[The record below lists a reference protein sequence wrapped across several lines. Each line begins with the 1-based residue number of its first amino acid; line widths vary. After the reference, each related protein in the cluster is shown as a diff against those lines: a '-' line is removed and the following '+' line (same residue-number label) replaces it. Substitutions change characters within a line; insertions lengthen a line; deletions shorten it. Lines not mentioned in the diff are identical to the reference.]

1 MMGRKACLCLF
12 VLFCVIFSEAGE
24 SLGQDDVADVPCKE
38 LFAGGDKNKRYFLI
52 GGGEGCGVPKRGFN
66 LLVVLPGGDGGAN
79 FNPFVKRIYKNSLS
93 KRYLVAQLVSVK
105 WTAGQV
111 IVWPT
116 KRVAVE
122 EQGFCAEEFVEAV
135 VEDIKAKYRL
145 NEQNIFTL
153 SWSSG
158 GPAAYAISVQDEKSV
173 VGSYIAMSVFK
184 PDELGSLAHAAGHF
198 YFIEH
203 SPEDKVCPFRM
214 AKNAHK
220 TLREHG
226 AETKLVTY
234 KGGHGWHGNVFGRI
248 RKGVRWLEVG
258 VRKESRQR
266 EPVERMTEA
275 AAGEERK

>member
-1 MMGRKACLCLF
+1 MARKACFYLCALCW
-12 VLFCVIFSEAGE
+12 VVFSGAVE
-24 SLGQDDVADVPCKE
+24 SLGQDDVADVPSKE

-52 GGGEGCGVPKRGFN
+52 GGGEEGRVPKRGYN
-66 LLVVLPGGDGGAN
+66 LLVVLPGGDGGAD

-93 KRYLVAQLVSVK
+93 KRYLVAQLVAVK
-105 WTAGQV
+105 WTPSQL

-116 KRVAVE
+116 KKAKVE
-122 EQGFCAEEFVEAV
+122 EQGFSTEEFVEAV
-135 VEDIKAKYRL
+135 VGDIKAKYRL

-158 GPAAYAISVQDEKSV
+158 GPAAYAISVQEEKSV

-184 PDELGSLAHAAGHF
+184 PDELGSLVHSAGHF

-220 TLREHG
+220 ALREHG

-248 RKGVRWLEVG
+248 RKGIRWLEVG
-258 VRKESRQR
+258 VRKESR
-266 EPVERMTEA
+266 ERKPMERKTKPA
-275 AAGEERK
+275 VGEEQE